1 MLSWIVAAAAG
12 IAIALLLYGWR
23 EPRRLPRLLPAAIL
37 RALALTLLFA
47 LLFDAPVGR
56 RRALRPIVALD
67 VSASWLRGGDTARW
81 QRARASAGR
90 LARGDTLWLFGDSL
104 RAGVVPA
111 VPGDPATRSAPVAER
126 GLAAGRPVVLVTD
139 GELDDAASLGA
150 LPGGSRFDVSAQPA
164 RVDAAVV
171 SLDAPRAAVSG
182 DTVEIAVTVRAGTA
196 PVPAGTVALSISGR
210 RTADGAAPPPRALA
224 TMPVAP
230 LAAGG
235 ERKQTVRV
243 PLTAPD
249 GPAMLSAV
257 LAIPGDTERRND
269 TLSVSV
275 DVVRAAGAVLV
286 STSPDLD
293 ARFMVPV
300 LRGALSLPTRAY
312 FEVAPGSWRLE
323 GSLARVPES
332 EVRAALR
339 DAPIAILHG
348 DTAAF
353 GPPRAATTGALVL
366 FAPPREGEEWYVVGV
381 PASPLSAALSGIPL
395 DSLPPLELADVAP
408 RGEWEGLLAS
418 RPRTSER
425 QAVLGG
431 TERPRRVVVVGAS
444 GFWRWQFRGGV
455 SADAFTALWGGIF
468 DWASAER
475 ADRRGAM
482 PADAIVRAGER
493 VRWRRGSA
501 TDSVVVA
508 VLRAR
513 GGAAGSSAPARV
525 DSVPL
530 RFGAGGIF
538 AESDPL
544 PAGAYDVELPGGAAL
559 LVVNASREL
568 LPRAPT
574 VRAGEVTG
582 RAVIGD
588 RPRLRDRGWAF
599 VLVILVLCAEWLLR
613 RRLGLR

>member
-1 MLSWIVAAAAG
+1 
-12 IAIALLLYGWR
+12 
-23 EPRRLPRLLPAAIL
+23 
-37 RALALTLLFA
+37 
-47 LLFDAPVGR
+47 
-56 RRALRPIVALD
+56 
-67 VSASWLRGGDTARW
+67 
-81 QRARASAGR
+81 
-90 LARGDTLWLFGDSL
+90 
-104 RAGVVPA
+104 
-111 VPGDPATRSAPVAER
+111 
-126 GLAAGRPVVLVTD
+126 RPVVLVTD

-150 LPGGSRFDVSAQPA
+150 LPGGSRYDVSAQPA
-164 RVDAAVV
+164 RVDAALV

-196 PVPAGTVALSISGR
+196 PIPAGSLALSIAGAR
-210 RTADGAAPPPRALA
+210 AAGAAASPPRALA
-224 TMPVAP
+224 TTPLAP
-230 LAAGG
+230 LAAGA
-235 ERKQTVRV
+235 ERRQAVRV

-249 GPAMLSAV
+249 GPALLSATV
-257 LAIPGDTERRND
+257 AAPGDAERRND
-269 TLSVSV
+269 TLSVAV
-275 DVVRAAGAVLV
+275 DVVKAAGAVLV

-332 EVRAALR
+332 DVRAALR

-353 GPPRAATTGALVL
+353 GSPRAATSGSLVL
-366 FAPPREGEEWYVVGV
+366 FAPPRTGEEWYVVGA
-381 PASPLSAALSGIPL
+381 PASPLSAALSGVPL

-425 QAVLGG
+425 QVVLAGS
-431 TERPRRVVVVGAS
+431 ERPRRVVVVGAS

-493 VRWRRGSA
+493 IRWRRGSA
-501 TDSVVVA
+501 ADSVVIA
-508 VLRAR
+508 VLRPRASAP
-513 GGAAGSSAPARV
+513 GAAAGADASARV

-530 RFGAGGIF
+530 RFGASGIF

-588 RPRLRDRGWAF
+588 RPRLRDRGWVF
-599 VLVILVLCAEWLLR
+599 VLVIVVLCAEWLLR